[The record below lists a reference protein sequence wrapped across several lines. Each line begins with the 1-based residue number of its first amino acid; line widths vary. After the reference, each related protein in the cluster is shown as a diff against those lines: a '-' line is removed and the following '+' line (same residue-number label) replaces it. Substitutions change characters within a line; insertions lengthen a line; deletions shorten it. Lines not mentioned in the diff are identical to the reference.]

1 MLNIEEDGPYT
12 KVVVHTID
20 QHDRQL
26 SDVSSS
32 LSLRRN
38 SINVSGSIYGILP
51 PPKLT
56 IQREVACG
64 FADHQTH
71 SKCRRNF
78 LISVTDLHKKC
89 RNKAR
94 VSSKRR
100 TER

>member
-56 IQREVACG
+56 I
-64 FADHQTH
+64 
-71 SKCRRNF
+71 
-78 LISVTDLHKKC
+78 
-89 RNKAR
+89 
-94 VSSKRR
+94 
-100 TER
+100 